1 MIGDTSIVKVE
12 DSSLMNGRADDTIN
26 QHIEK
31 EVSL

>member
-12 DSSLMNGRADDTIN
+12 DSTLVNGRADEAIN